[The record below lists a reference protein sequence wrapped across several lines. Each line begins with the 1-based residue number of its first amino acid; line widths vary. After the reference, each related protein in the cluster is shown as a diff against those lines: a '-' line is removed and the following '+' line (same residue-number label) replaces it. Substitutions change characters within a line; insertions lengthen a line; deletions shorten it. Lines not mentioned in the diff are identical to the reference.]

1 MSEIS
6 TQAAFDE
13 NQFHFFE
20 LRKVSCI
27 VVIFKFYKGYYFFNE
42 L

>member
-13 NQFHFFE
+13 NQFHFFNSE
-20 LRKVSCI
+20 NLLYSRDLQV
-27 VVIFKFYKGYYFFNE
+27 

>member
-6 TQAAFDE
+6 TQAVFDE
-13 NQFHFFE
+13 NQFHFFTQKN
-20 LRKVSCI
+20 LLYSRDLQV
-27 VVIFKFYKGYYFFNE
+27 

>member
-13 NQFHFFE
+13 NQFHFF
-20 LRKVSCI
+20 LTQINLLYSRDLQV
-27 VVIFKFYKGYYFFNE
+27 